1 MANFLTPVAIWIG
14 GISWVPRFLKQITAM
29 DKFLQKITRGRL
41 SFVGIAGLPSMML
54 TVVGRKSGIARTA
67 PVLCVPYGNGHL
79 IAGSN
84 FGGEKEPAWVLNIR
98 SNAEVG
104 VRINGV
110 ERQAVAREV
119 EGPERD
125 VVWSHMLKT
134 WPNYAKYA
142 ARVDRTIAVFLVEPR
157 RDSGSAHRSSSS
169 EFG

>member
-29 DKFLQKITRGRL
+29 DKFLSRISRGKL

-54 TVVGRKSGIARTA
+54 TVVGRKSGIPRTT
-67 PVLCVPYGNGHL
+67 PVLCVPYQNGHL

-84 FGGEKEPAWVLNIR
+84 FGGPKEPVWVLNIR
-98 SNAEVG
+98 SAPRVG

-110 ERQAVAREV
+110 DQESVAREI

-125 VVWSHMLKT
+125 AAWAHMLKT

-142 ARVDRTIAVFLVEPR
+142 ERVDRTIPVFLIEP
-157 RDSGSAHRSSSS
+157 AA
-169 EFG
+169 

>member
-29 DKFLQKITRGRL
+29 DKFLQKVTRGRL

-54 TVVGRKSGIARTA
+54 TVVGRKSGIPRST
-67 PVLCVPYGNGHL
+67 PVLCVPYRSGHL

-84 FGGEKEPAWVLNIR
+84 FGGPHEPVWVLNIR
-98 SNAEVG
+98 AAATVG

-110 ERQAVAREV
+110 EQECTAREV
-119 EGPERD
+119 QGSERD
-125 VVWSHMLKT
+125 LAWNHMLKT

-142 ARVDRTIAVFLVEPR
+142 ERVDRTIPVFLVEP
-157 RDSGSAHRSSSS
+157 AA
-169 EFG
+169 